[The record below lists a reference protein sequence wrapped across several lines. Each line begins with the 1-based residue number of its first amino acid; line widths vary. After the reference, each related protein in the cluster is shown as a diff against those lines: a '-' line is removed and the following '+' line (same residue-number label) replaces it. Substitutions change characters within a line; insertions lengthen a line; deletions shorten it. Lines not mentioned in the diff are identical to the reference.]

1 MLAGVFTV
9 VGFSAHGKTCF
20 NTIPILLG
28 VVFAGVTSSGFDYFT
43 LALSGLFGT
52 SLAPITGIFGVFWG
66 FVAGWLHLAVVNS
79 IGVLHGG
86 MNLYNNGFSA
96 GIVAGFMLPIVRT
109 LNSQAAKREMKFLK
123 KRKEIMSIIEK
134 RKIRDED

>member
-1 MLAGVFTV
+1 
-9 VGFSAHGKTCF
+9 
-20 NTIPILLG
+20 ILLG
-28 VVFAGVTSSGFDYFT
+28 VLFAGVTSGSYDYFT

-52 SLAPITGIFGVFWG
+52 SLAPITGVFGIFWG

-109 LNSQAAKREMKFLK
+109 LNSQA
-123 KRKEIMSIIEK
+123 
-134 RKIRDED
+134 

>member
-1 MLAGVFTV
+1 M
-9 VGFSAHGKTCF
+9 VGFSAHGKTYL

-28 VVFAGVTSSGFDYFT
+28 VLFAGVTSGSYDYFT

-52 SLAPITGIFGVFWG
+52 SLAPITGVFGIFWG

-109 LNSQAAKREMKFLK
+109 LNSQAAKREMQFLK
-123 KRKEIMSIIEK
+123 KRKEIMEIIEK
-134 RKIRDED
+134 RKTKNE

>member
-1 MLAGVFTV
+1 MLAFL
-9 VGFSAHGKTCF
+9 HMEKLPL
-20 NTIPILLG
+20 NTLPILLG
-28 VVFAGVTSSGFDYFT
+28 VLFAGVTSGSYDYFT

-52 SLAPITGIFGVFWG
+52 SLAPITGVFGMFWG

-109 LNSQAAKREMKFLK
+109 VNSQAAKREMQFLK

-134 RKIRDED
+134 RKVKDDE